1 MPVIYLPGDYD
12 AWKLRSPYDDYPD
25 EPDCYHEHYDINVE
39 GLAICDECGERWY
52 ADKSEIEHYRYL
64 NANYDAW
71 CHREERR
78 QWWRDRWMRFWMF
91 FSPMRLWLWETLHR
105 LGWRRTANRCL
116 SVHDEIP
123 F

>member
-1 MPVIYLPGDYD
+1 M
-12 AWKLRSPYDDYPD
+12 AWNDDSWKD
-25 EPDCYHEHYDINVE
+25 GECHHEAYDINIK
-39 GLAICDECGERWY
+39 GTAICEDCGERWWPSE
-52 ADKSEIEHYRYL
+52 SEIAHYRCL
-64 NANYDAW
+64 NATYDAW

-78 QWWRDRWMRFWMF
+78 QWWRDQWQRIWML

-116 SVHDEIP
+116 SIHDKIP